1 MCSAHVPTCCHQE
14 LSNFTGDTQ
23 VHAGNGVLIS
33 MVGKFEGLDKG
44 APLMVDIELPQ
55 YREVPWW
62 FRAYMY
68 VAASSCCWDTR
79 PRITIELEPGE
90 TSCWLG
96 GVNCSEWTLSLPMVP
111 VAIDMRLISGYL
123 PLCFVMR
130 QGTTEYG
137 RFTVQQVR
145 YCTRLGH

>member
-44 APLMVDIELPQ
+44 APMMVDIELPQ
-55 YREVPWW
+55 HRDLPWW
-62 FRAYMY
+62 FRAYMHMA
-68 VAASSCCWDTR
+68 VSSCCWATR

-90 TSCWLG
+90 TSYWFG
-96 GVNCSEWTLSLPMVP
+96 GVNCSDWTLSLPLVP
-111 VAIDMRLISGYL
+111 VAIDMRLICGYL

-137 RFTVQQVR
+137 RFTVQQLR
-145 YCTRLGH
+145 HCTQLGH